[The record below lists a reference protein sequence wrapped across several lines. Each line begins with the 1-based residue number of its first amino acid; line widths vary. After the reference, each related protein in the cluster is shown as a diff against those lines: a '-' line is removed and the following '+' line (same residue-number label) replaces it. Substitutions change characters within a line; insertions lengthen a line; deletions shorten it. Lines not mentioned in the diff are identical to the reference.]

1 VLQQMRSASKL
12 IFIAMAFFFVV
23 GFLLLETS
31 GMLNSSTITPHTAVA
46 TVNGQDILYTQW
58 QQQVAQAAE
67 QERNRT
73 GRSLNGDEMQQLE
86 QRVLDDMINNVLLEQ
101 EYKRRG
107 ITVTNRELQEAA
119 DYAPPPAIQQA
130 PELQTNGKF
139 DIEKYRRYR
148 NSAAARQSGLNLYL
162 EQYYRDE
169 IRREK
174 LFDQIATGAYLT
186 DARLWSAW
194 QDANDSAKMTAVTLT
209 PDRIPDAKVQVSDAE
224 LNAYLKAHE
233 KDLTRPG
240 RAVVSIVTIPRTIT
254 AEDTAA
260 ARERAAKLRADIVS
274 GAQKFEDVA
283 RAESADTASASQGG
297 SLGRGPRGRFVKEFE
312 DAAYALKPGE
322 ISQPVKTQFGFHI
335 IKLDERKGDTIAVS
349 HILIPIQQR
358 DSAATATDRLAD
370 KLGHAAGKTNPLAFD
385 SVVKSLGLTVA
396 HETVVEGQPA
406 LMNGAYVPDIS
417 AWAFKGAQPGET
429 SDLVDADNAYYLA
442 RLDSIDR
449 GGVPSIDAARPEI
462 TAAVRREKKLDML
475 VAQADT
481 IAREAVATSL
491 EAAAQKHGLTAVQT
505 PMFTR
510 NSALP
515 EIGRYNQAIG
525 AAFSLPIG
533 VVSAPIRTPDAVVI
547 ERVDARK
554 LADRGAFD
562 AQKVAQRAQ
571 LENLLRRK
579 RVQDFVANLRAE
591 AKIVNNQK
599 KIEQAARRTSES

>member
-1 VLQQMRSASKL
+1 MLQKMRSASKF
-12 IFIAMAFFFVV
+12 IFIAMAFFFIV

-31 GMLNSSTITPHTAVA
+31 GILNTSAVTPSTAVA
-46 TVNGQDILYTQW
+46 EVNGQDILYTQW
-58 QQQVAQAAE
+58 QQQVSQAAE
-67 QERNRT
+67 QERVRR

-130 PELQTNGKF
+130 PELQTNGHF

-169 IRREK
+169 IRRQK

-194 QDANDSAKMTAVTLT
+194 QDANDSARMTAVTLT

-224 LNAYLKAHE
+224 LDTYLKAHE
-233 KDLTRPG
+233 KDMTRPG
-240 RAVVSIVTIPRTIT
+240 RAVLSIVTIPRAIT
-254 AEDTAA
+254 AADTAA
-260 ARERAAKLRADIVS
+260 ARAKAAQLRSEIVS
-274 GAQKFEDVA
+274 GQSKFEDVA

-297 SLGRGPRGRFVKEFE
+297 ALGRGPRGRFVKPFE
-312 DAAYALKPGE
+312 DAAYAMKPGE
-322 ISQPVKTQFGFHI
+322 ISQPVQTQFGFHI
-335 IKLDERKGDTIAVS
+335 IKVDDRKGDTITVS

-370 KLGHAAGKTNPLAFD
+370 QLGRAAGKTTPAAFD
-385 SVVKSLGLTVA
+385 SAAKALGLTIE
-396 HETVVEGQPA
+396 HTTVVEGQPT
-406 LMNGAYVPDIS
+406 LLNGVYVPDVS

-442 RLDSIDR
+442 RLDSIDH
-449 GGVPSIDAARPEI
+449 GGVPTVESAKPEL
-462 TAAVRREKKLDML
+462 TEAVRREKKLDLLML
-475 VAQADT
+475 QADT
-481 IAREAVATSL
+481 LAREAAATTL
-491 EAAAQKHGLTAVQT
+491 ETAAQKHGLTAVQT

-510 NSALP
+510 NSILP

-533 VVSAPIRTPDAVVI
+533 AVSAPIRTPDAVVV

-554 LADRGAFD
+554 LADRAAFD
-562 AQKVAQRAQ
+562 VQKVSQRNQ
-571 LENLLRRK
+571 LEDLLRRK
-579 RVQDFVANLRAE
+579 RVQDFVTNLRAE
-591 AKIVNNQK
+591 AKIVNNEK
-599 KIEQAARRTSES
+599 KIEQAARRTNES

>member
-1 VLQQMRSASKL
+1 MLQQMRSASKI
-12 IFIAMAFFFVV
+12 IFVLMAISFVV

-31 GMLNSSTITPHTAVA
+31 GILNSSAVTTSTAVA

-58 QQQVAQAAE
+58 QQQVSQAAE
-67 QERNRT
+67 QERARR

-107 ITVTNRELQEAA
+107 ITVTTRELQEAA

-130 PELQTNGKF
+130 PELQTNGRF
-139 DIEKYRRYR
+139 DIDKYRRYR
-148 NSAAARQSGLNLYL
+148 NSAAARQSGLNVYL

-169 IRREK
+169 IRRQK

-194 QDANDSAKMTAVTLT
+194 QDANDSARMTAVTFA
-209 PDRIPDAKVQVSDAE
+209 PDRIPDAKVTVTDAE
-224 LNAYLKAHE
+224 LNDYLKNHDTE
-233 KDLTRPG
+233 LSRPG

-254 AEDTAA
+254 AADTAA
-260 ARERAAKLRADIVS
+260 AREKAAKLRAEIVS
-274 GAQKFEDVA
+274 GTSKFEDIA
-283 RAESADTASASQGG
+283 RSESSDTASASQGG
-297 SLGRGPRGRFVKEFE
+297 SLGRGPRGRFVKPFE
-312 DAAYALKPGE
+312 DAAFSLKPGE
-322 ISQPVKTQFGFHI
+322 ISQPVQTQFGFHI

-349 HILIPIQQR
+349 HILIPIEQR
-358 DSAATATDRLAD
+358 DSTAAATDRLAD
-370 KLGHAAGKTNPLAFD
+370 QLGHVAGKTQPQAFD
-385 SVVKSLGLTVA
+385 SAAKALGLTVVHTA
-396 HETVVEGQPA
+396 VIEGQPA
-406 LMNGAYVPDIS
+406 MMNGAYVPDVS

-449 GGVPSIDAARPEI
+449 GGKPTIETARPEL
-462 TAAVRREKKLDML
+462 TEAVRREKKLDML
-475 VAQADT
+475 VSQADT
-481 IAREAVATSL
+481 LAREAAVTSL
-491 EAAAQKHGLTAVQT
+491 EAAAQKHGMTAVQT

-510 NSALP
+510 NSILP
-515 EIGRYNQAIG
+515 EVGRYNQAIG
-525 AAFSLPIG
+525 AAFSLPVG
-533 VVSAPIRTPDAVVI
+533 VVSAPIRTPDAVVV

-562 AQKVAQRAQ
+562 AQKIAQRAQ
-571 LENLLRRK
+571 LEDLLRRK
-579 RVQDFVANLRAE
+579 RVQDFVTNLRAE

-599 KIEQAARRTSES
+599 KIEQAARRTNES

>member
-1 VLQQMRSASKL
+1 MRSASKI
-12 IFIAMAFFFVV
+12 IFILMAISFVV

-31 GMLNSSTITPHTAVA
+31 GILNSSAVTPSTAVA

-58 QQQVAQAAE
+58 QQQVSQAAE
-67 QERNRT
+67 QERARR

-107 ITVTNRELQEAA
+107 ITVTTRELQEAA

-130 PELQTNGKF
+130 PELQTNGRF

-169 IRREK
+169 IRRQK

-194 QDANDSAKMTAVTLT
+194 QDANDSARMTAVTFT
-209 PDRIPDAKVQVSDAE
+209 PDRIPDAKVDVTDAE
-224 LNAYLKAHE
+224 LNAYLKAHP
-233 KDLTRPG
+233 KNLSRPG
-240 RAVVSIVTIPRTIT
+240 RAVVSIVSIPRAIT
-254 AEDTAA
+254 AADTAA
-260 ARERAAKLRADIVS
+260 ARAKAAKLRAEIVS
-274 GAQKFEDVA
+274 GSSKFEDVA

-297 SLGRGPRGRFVKEFE
+297 SLGRGPRGRFVKAFE
-312 DAAYALKPGE
+312 DAAFALKPGE
-322 ISQPVKTQFGFHI
+322 ISQPVQTQFGLHI
-335 IKLDERKGDTIAVS
+335 IRLDERKGDTIAVS

-358 DSAATATDRLAD
+358 DSAASATDKLAD
-370 KLGHAAGKTNPLAFD
+370 QLGHAAGKTNPLAFD
-385 SVVKSLGLTVA
+385 SAARALGLTVA
-396 HETVVEGQPA
+396 HATVIEGQPA
-406 LMNGAYVPDIS
+406 MVNGSYVPDVS
-417 AWAFKGAQPGET
+417 AWAFKGAQIGET

-449 GGVPSIDAARPEI
+449 GGEPTVESARPEL

-481 IAREAVATSL
+481 LAREAAATTL
-491 EAAAQKHGLTAVQT
+491 EAAARKHGMTAVQT

-510 NSALP
+510 NSILP
-515 EIGRYNQAIG
+515 EIGRYNQAVG

-533 VVSAPIRTPDAVVI
+533 AISAPIRTPDAVVV

-554 LADRGAFD
+554 PADRAAFD

-571 LENLLRRK
+571 LEDLLRRK

-599 KIEQAARRTSES
+599 KIEQAARRTSET

>member
-58 QQQVAQAAE
+58 QQQVSQAAE
-67 QERNRT
+67 QERTRT

-107 ITVTNRELQEAA
+107 ITVTTRELQEAA

-174 LFDQIATGAYLT
+174 LFDQVATGAYLT

-194 QDANDSAKMTAVTLT
+194 QDANDSAKMTAVTFG
-209 PDRIPDAKVQVSDAE
+209 PDRIPDAKVEVSDAE

-254 AEDTAA
+254 AADTAA
-260 ARERAAKLRADIVS
+260 AREKAAKLLGDIVS

-322 ISQPVKTQFGFHI
+322 ISQPLKTQFGFHI

-358 DSAATATDRLAD
+358 DSEATATDRLAD
-370 KLGHAAGKTNPLAFD
+370 KLGHAAGKTNPQAFD
-385 SVVKSLGLTVA
+385 SVAKALGLTVA

-449 GGVPSIDAARPEI
+449 GGIPSVDAVKPEL
-462 TAAVRREKKLDML
+462 TTAVRREKKLDML

-481 IAREAVATSL
+481 VAREAAASSL

-533 VVSAPIRTPDAVVI
+533 VVSAPIRIPDAVVV

-554 LADRGAFD
+554 LADRGAFE
-562 AQKVAQRAQ
+562 AQKVAQRGQ

-579 RVQDFVANLRAE
+579 RVQDFLANLRAE

>member
-58 QQQVAQAAE
+58 QQQVQQAAE
-67 QERNRT
+67 QERTRT
-73 GRSLNGDEMQQLE
+73 GRTLNGDEMQQLE
-86 QRVLDDMINNVLLEQ
+86 QRVLDDMINNILLEQ

-107 ITVTNRELQEAA
+107 ITVSTRELQEAA

-139 DIEKYRRYR
+139 DVEKYRRYR

-209 PDRIPDAKVQVSDAE
+209 PDRIPDAKVEVSDAE

-254 AEDTAA
+254 AADTAA
-260 ARERAAKLRADIVS
+260 ARDKAEKLRADIVN
-274 GAQKFEDVA
+274 GTQKFEDVA

-297 SLGRGPRGRFVKEFE
+297 SLGRGGRNRFVKEFE
-312 DAAYALKPGE
+312 DAAYALKKGE

-335 IKLDERKGDTIAVS
+335 IRLDDRNGDTIAVS

-385 SVVKSLGLTVA
+385 SAAKSLGLTVA

-406 LMNGAYVPDIS
+406 LLNGTYVPDIS

-449 GGVPSIDAARPEI
+449 GGVPSVQSAKPEI
-462 TAAVRREKKLDML
+462 MTAVRREKKLDML
-475 VAQADT
+475 VAQGDT
-481 IAREAVATSL
+481 IAREAAATSL

-554 LADRGAFD
+554 LADRAAFD

-599 KIEQAARRTSES
+599 KIEQAAKRTSES

>member
-1 VLQQMRSASKL
+1 MRSASKL
-12 IFIAMAFFFVV
+12 IFIAMAFFFIV

-46 TVNGQDILYTQW
+46 TVNGEDILYTQW
-58 QQQVAQAAE
+58 QQQVSQAAE
-67 QERNRT
+67 QERTRT

-107 ITVTNRELQEAA
+107 ITVTTRELQDAA

-194 QDANDSAKMTAVTLT
+194 QDANDSAQMTAVTLT
-209 PDRIPDAKVQVSDAE
+209 PDRIPDAKVEVSDAE

-254 AEDTAA
+254 AADTAA
-260 ARERAAKLRADIVS
+260 ARDKAEKLRADIAN
-274 GAQKFEDVA
+274 GTQKFEDVA

-312 DAAYALKPGE
+312 DAAYALKKGE

-335 IKLDERKGDTIAVS
+335 IKLDDRNGDTIAVS

-385 SVVKSLGLTVA
+385 SAAKALGLTIA

-449 GGVPSIDAARPEI
+449 GGVPSVDAAKPEI
-462 TAAVRREKKLDML
+462 TTAVRREKKLDML
-475 VAQADT
+475 VAQGDT
-481 IAREAVATSL
+481 IAREAAATSL
-491 EAAAQKHGLTAVQT
+491 EAAAQKHGLTAVRT

-533 VVSAPIRTPDAVVI
+533 AVSAPIRTPDAVVV

-599 KIEQAARRTSES
+599 KIEQAAKRTSES